1 MDTGRPML
9 LAAAMLVLAAACSSD
24 DTPSAPVTG
33 PSLTAVPPIGTLPPQ
48 TPPTTVR
55 SSPTRPPPSTTPP
68 GEPKPGVERFVPSL
82 PLEDGVLSLDVVFVD
97 GSTSHVEWPGTLD
110 LVSHGLIPYGWAFIG
125 GGSSRDF
132 FVRPGTIEDVL
143 DQLGGADLVG
153 DYPDGAG
160 ATIGLWRPANDTV
173 DYLAFQFGG
182 WTVLVYDYR
191 NDLMMSDEDRALWA
205 ASFHG
210 QESEAGFL
218 VLTAD
223 YPLRLVFAGNY
234 PAPLNMTLRGD
245 NGEVKLTPGLCD
257 PSVTNG
263 IDSDAFVVWCNE
275 DANMTV
281 QAYGSRDFQQAV
293 LDGLVIRSVVFA
305 EPPPLPVE
313 EEAEEE

>member
-1 MDTGRPML
+1 M
-9 LAAAMLVLAAACSSD
+9 
-24 DTPSAPVTG
+24 
-33 PSLTAVPPIGTLPPQ
+33 
-48 TPPTTVR
+48 
-55 SSPTRPPPSTTPP
+55 
-68 GEPKPGVERFVPSL
+68 PSL

-132 FVRPGTIEDVL
+132 FVRPGAIEDVL

-153 DYPDGAG
+153 EYPDDAG

-245 NGEVKLTPGLCD
+245 DGEVKLTPGLCD

-293 LDGLVIRSVVFA
+293 LNGLVIRSVVFT